1 MRTQFW
7 FLAIASMLLLVA
19 PVRLGDL
26 AGYDDA
32 VYAHIAQAIVHTGDW
47 VNIQS
52 NGFPALEH
60 PPGFV
65 WMQAA
70 LFSLFGFSD
79 FLAKLPSALCGVG
92 TVLLVFWLARR
103 VLKDE
108 RAAVLA
114 MLVML
119 ATPYFIKYT
128 SHGMTDVPFT
138 FLFTAAICS
147 WLKAEDDD
155 RWYGVVSALT
165 AYALLTRGV
174 VGLVVPA
181 TLVLHRSSAWKGWL
195 AIAAAFVPVGAWYA
209 HLHEMYGGFF
219 WQVQSNFLRDKLSGG
234 MEGVRRFTG
243 LFEYAWMLAQSYW
256 PWLPFLL
263 GGLWA
268 TRRNPR
274 LKLLFLWS
282 GVMCLACSVGGSRVL
297 RYLLPA
303 YPAFSIFAAVGLMK
317 WVPERYL
324 NAGLRWLPPA
334 AVAIGAGIAIFPPV
348 SLHAEEIKLIAS
360 AVHSVTAESERFAFY
375 DEGQSRFDETGQIQW
390 YGDRTMWILTDKQAF
405 ENALAEPI
413 SKVWVVDAATYDLYF
428 AARLDAKVVARSG
441 HLLCVRLS

>member
-1 MRTQFW
+1 LTARIHFW
-7 FLAIASMLLLVA
+7 LLAIASVLLLVA

-32 VYAHIAQAIVHTGDW
+32 VYAHIAKTIVRSGDW

-65 WMQAA
+65 WMQAL
-70 LFSLFGFSD
+70 LFSALGFSD

-103 VLKDE
+103 LLDE
-108 RAAVLA
+108 RAAGLA

-138 FLFTAAICS
+138 FLFAAAVCA
-147 WLKAEDDD
+147 WVKAEDAGW
-155 RWYGVVSALT
+155 WYAVASAVT

-174 VGLVVPA
+174 VGFAVPV
-181 TLVLHRSSAWKGWL
+181 TLLLYRPSAWKPVAVAL
-195 AIAAAFVPVGAWYA
+195 VPLLAWYGY
-209 HLHEMYGGFF
+209 LWNMYGNFF
-219 WQVQSNFLRDKLSGG
+219 WDVQMNFLTDKISGG
-234 MEGVRRFTG
+234 VSGVRRFTG
-243 LFEYAWMLAQSYW
+243 VFEYAWMMAQSYW

-263 GGLWA
+263 AGLWV
-268 TRRNPR
+268 RDKR
-274 LKLLFLWS
+274 LRLLVIWS
-282 GVMCLACSVGGSRVL
+282 AVMYAACSVGGGRVL

-324 NAGLRWLPPA
+324 RVGVNWLAPL
-334 AVAIGAGIAIFPPV
+334 AVIVGVGIAMFPPV
-348 SLHAEEIKLIAS
+348 SLHAEEIKPIAA
-360 AVHSVTAESERFAFY
+360 AVQRVTQEKERFVFY
-375 DEGQSRFDETGQIQW
+375 DAGVARFDETGQIQW
-390 YGDRTMWILTDKQAF
+390 YGERTMWILTDAAAF

-413 SKVWVVDAATYDLYF
+413 ARVWVIDAATYERYL
-428 AARLDAKVVARSG
+428 AARSEVIARSG
-441 HLLCVRLS
+441 HLLCVRLT

>member
-1 MRTQFW
+1 M
-7 FLAIASMLLLVA
+7 ASVLLLVA
-19 PVRLGDL
+19 PIRLGDL

-32 VYAHIAQAIVHTGDW
+32 VYAHISRAILRSGDW
-47 VNIQS
+47 LNLQS

-70 LFSLFGFSD
+70 LFGAFGFSD
-79 FLAKLPSALCGVG
+79 FLAKLPAALAGVG

-103 VLKDE
+103 LLDE

-138 FLFTAAICS
+138 FLFIASACA
-147 WLKAEDDD
+147 WVKAEDDD
-155 RWYGVVSALT
+155 RWYAVAAGVTAL
-165 AYALLTRGV
+165 ALLTRGV
-174 VGLVVPA
+174 VGFAVPL
-181 TLVLHRSSAWKGWL
+181 TLLIDRRGGKAAL
-195 AIAAAFVPVGAWYA
+195 AMLAACVPILAWYA
-209 HLHEMYGGFF
+209 SQYGLYGGYF
-219 WQVQSNFLRDKLSGG
+219 WDVQANFLADKIAGG
-234 MEGVRRFTG
+234 VTGARRFTG
-243 LFEYAWMLAQSYW
+243 VFEYAWMLLQSYW
-256 PWLPFLL
+256 PWLPFLIAGVWL
-263 GGLWA
+263 
-268 TRRNPR
+268 RDKR
-274 LKLLFLWS
+274 LRLLVIWCA
-282 GVMCLACSVGGSRVL
+282 VMFAACSIGGSRVL

-324 NAGLRWLPPA
+324 RLGLNVLAPL
-334 AVAIGAGIAIFPPV
+334 VVIVSAGIAMFPPV
-348 SLHAEEIKLIAS
+348 SLHAEEIKPIAA
-360 AVHSVTAESERFAFY
+360 AVKSVTQEKERFVFY

-390 YGDRTMWILTDKQAF
+390 YGERTMWILTDAAAF

-413 SKVWVVDAATYDLYF
+413 AKVWVVDAATYDRYL
-428 AARLDAKVVARSG
+428 AARSTIIARSG
-441 HLLCVRLS
+441 HLLCVRLT